1 MHHKCGSISLSV
13 GTALDRDVTRP
24 PVTTPI
30 LPLADAGWAGS
41 TVHTLDDTMGTNPI
55 ISTPG
60 AVTVSE
66 QMAAITVLVDCNP
79 IAGHSSGII
88 VAKIGWPL
96 LSCCS
101 GGEQCN
107 GFAAI

>member
-1 MHHKCGSISLSV
+1 M
-13 GTALDRDVTRP
+13 
-24 PVTTPI
+24 PVTI
-30 LPLADAGWAGS
+30 SIVLPLADAGWAGS